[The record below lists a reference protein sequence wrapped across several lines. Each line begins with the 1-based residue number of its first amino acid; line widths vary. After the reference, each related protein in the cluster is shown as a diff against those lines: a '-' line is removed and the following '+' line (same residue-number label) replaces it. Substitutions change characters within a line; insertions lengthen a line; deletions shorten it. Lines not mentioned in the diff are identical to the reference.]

1 MARNECQREKTNWKT
16 QGKRV
21 EKTKSMD
28 FGSNL
33 NLLPNCSP
41 LQTLFYLD
49 PNQSL
54 AAPQPQPCA
63 CSSTDTWLREA
74 QPAMAH
80 ALAHTCSS
88 QYCAAICNPHMH
100 NDSRLDLKSPT
111 VASNFDC
118 TTWHTYST
126 TLPQL
131 SRLKW
136 LGSTIQLKIRS
147 FHSVKGKIANFHS
160 SDHLEVE
167 FELV

>member
-1 MARNECQREKTNWKT
+1 
-16 QGKRV
+16 
-21 EKTKSMD
+21 MD

-41 LQTLFYLD
+41 LLTLFYLD

-54 AAPQPQPCA
+54 AAPQSQPCA
-63 CSSTDTWLREA
+63 CSPTDTRLPEA

-111 VASNFDC
+111 AASNFDC
-118 TTWHTYST
+118 TTWHTCST

-147 FHSVKGKIANFHS
+147 FHPVKGKIANFHS
-160 SDHLEVE
+160 SEVE